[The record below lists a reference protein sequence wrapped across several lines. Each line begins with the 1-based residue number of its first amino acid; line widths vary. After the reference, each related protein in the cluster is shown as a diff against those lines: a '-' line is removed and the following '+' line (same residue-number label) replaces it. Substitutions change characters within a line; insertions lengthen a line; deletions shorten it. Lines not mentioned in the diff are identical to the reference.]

1 MQARAREI
9 DSPRSR
15 PVLRLPCLGPLAEQ
29 HVQRLAVVRPNLQ
42 LETQGIDPFLQLPC
56 TAQSTDTMAKFLTSL
71 LVLGLAAL
79 ALQATASVLPDANA
93 KPNPM
98 ADGGVAEVMPG
109 PGMPS
114 LKELNLTSVQLSA
127 MGKPEAGTSC
137 PPT

>member
-1 MQARAREI
+1 
-9 DSPRSR
+9 
-15 PVLRLPCLGPLAEQ
+15 
-29 HVQRLAVVRPNLQ
+29 
-42 LETQGIDPFLQLPC
+42 
-56 TAQSTDTMAKFLTSL
+56 MAKFLTSL

-79 ALQATASVLPDANA
+79 AIQATASALPDANA

-127 MGKPEAGTSC
+127 MGKPEAGTSR
-137 PPT
+137 PPTSLWIRVSPLADG